1 MKKKHNEID
10 HFFATTKRLSKFGAL
25 ISKNQ
30 NTMTTFKKIVAAG
43 CAAVMLASCSIT
55 LPVNATSNPV
65 GTKVGKSSGNCF
77 LGALCFGVDAS
88 IQTAA
93 KNGGISKISTV
104 DYQNKNILNLIITHT
119 CIVTGE

>member
-1 MKKKHNEID
+1 
-10 HFFATTKRLSKFGAL
+10 
-25 ISKNQ
+25 
-30 NTMTTFKKIVAAG
+30 MTTFKKIFATC
-43 CAAVMLASCSIT
+43 CAAAMLASCSIT
-55 LPVNATSNPV
+55 LPVNATSNSV
-65 GTKVGKSSGNCF
+65 GTKVGKSSGNCY

-104 DYQNKNILNLIITHT
+104 DYQNKNVLNLIITHT